1 MCVEAA
7 RGGGMCVEAARGGG
21 MCVECRKRWGYVCR
35 ESPAYMLHASGVKLI
50 NKGFKL
56 NGFLRVFRL

>member
-1 MCVEAA
+1 
-7 RGGGMCVEAARGGG
+7 MCVEAARGGG